1 MKRMDVFM
9 MNTCPIADQTAYQYL
24 FSMFTADQ
32 LLFHSSRGSS
42 QIPQKRRSSDEDVV
56 QFRRAA
62 RGAAL
67 AHQLGPGPTLD
78 WIPASSKSPIYR
90 CLALSVASFPGL
102 QHVRLCARR
111 P

>member
-1 MKRMDVFM
+1 
-9 MNTCPIADQTAYQYL
+9 
-24 FSMFTADQ
+24 MFTADQ

-42 QIPQKRRSSDEDVV
+42 QIPQKRRSSNEDVVQFQDVV

-67 AHQLGPGPTLD
+67 AHQLGPGPALD
-78 WIPASSKSPIYR
+78 WIPASSKSPIDR

-102 QHVRLCARR
+102 QRVRLQRLAKILSQVIE
-111 P
+111 